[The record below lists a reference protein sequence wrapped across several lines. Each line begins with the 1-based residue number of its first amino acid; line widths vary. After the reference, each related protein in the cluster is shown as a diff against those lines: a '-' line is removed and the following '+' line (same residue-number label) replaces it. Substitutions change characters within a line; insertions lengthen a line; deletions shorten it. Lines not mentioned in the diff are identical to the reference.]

1 MKITH
6 ITRKMNMQEHPG
18 GVETFILELAQKQI
32 ENGHQVEIICRNQFQ
47 DTQEDKI
54 NGIKIKRAETIG
66 KPGLGTLS
74 SLYSMRKLIQ
84 EQETD
89 IFHIH
94 DWSPYLNYLF
104 AGKPRRHILTV
115 HDLHNETIQR
125 KIQNFAITNSDKVVM
140 VSEEMNQRTQ
150 KQNYEVIPNGVNA
163 EKFENTEDTENYA
176 LFVGD
181 LNDRKGFK
189 ELITNWPKD
198 VPQLK
203 VVGTGKYKCLENEY
217 KKHQFLGR
225 VPEERLKQLYGKAK
239 YVVLPSRRE
248 GFCLVWLEALAS
260 GTPVLYTNTGI
271 GPKIPDYCGIMIN
284 SDYDEKELQEGIE
297 RLLEDK
303 FDNQKLR
310 RYVEQE
316 FSWQKVYE
324 QYLQLYLQK

>member
-6 ITRKMNMQEHPG
+6 ITRKMNIQEHPG

-47 DTQEDKI
+47 DAQEDKI

-74 SLYSMRKLIQ
+74 SLYSMRQLIQ

-104 AGKPRRHILTV
+104 AGKPGSHVLTV
-115 HDLHNETIQR
+115 HDLHDEFIQR
-125 KIQNFAITNSDKVVM
+125 RIQNQVMNNSKHSVL
-140 VSEEMNQRTQ
+140 VSEEMNQRTNS
-150 KQNYEVIPNGVNA
+150 KDFEVIRNGVNTH
-163 EKFENTEDTENYA
+163 KFTPQQPENYA

-181 LNDRKGFK
+181 LVDRKGFK
-189 ELITNWPKD
+189 ELCQAFEERKET
-198 VPQLK
+198 LK
-203 VVGTGKYKCLENEY
+203 IVGTGQYEELKEKYSDYE
-217 KKHQFLGR
+217 FLGR
-225 VPEERLKQLYGKAK
+225 VSEKQLTELYSKAS

-248 GFCLVWLEALAS
+248 GFCLVWIEALAS
-260 GTPVLYTNTGI
+260 GTPILYTDTGI
-271 GPKIPDYCGIMIN
+271 GPQLPEWCGVMIN
-284 SDYDEKELQEGIE
+284 SDYTQKEL
-297 RLLEDK
+297 EDGLK
-303 FDNQKLR
+303 QLYNKKYDREKIRNYAEQK
-310 RYVEQE
+310 

-324 QYLQLYLQK
+324 EYMELYSL